1 MIELLRAA
9 LAEADVRLIV
19 RTPSAIC
26 ELQGPLPLRAGDEWL
41 TAGVEGQPHVHLRT
55 ADLAA
60 LVFAAPD
67 DGNVAL
73 ELRDAAGARILRLT
87 FARTNPAKADCDR
100 ERRAAVVARYGD
112 GPAGHAGGEAG
123 SGA

>member
-1 MIELLRAA
+1 MIDRLRAA
-9 LAEADVRLIV
+9 LAEADVRLSV

-26 ELQGPLPLRAGDEWL
+26 ELPGPLPLRAGDEWL

-67 DGNVAL
+67 DGNAAL
-73 ELRDAAGARILRLT
+73 ELQDAAGARVLRLT
-87 FARTNPAKADCDR
+87 FARTNPAKPDCD
-100 ERRAAVVARYGD
+100 EARRAAVIARYGD
-112 GPAGHAGGEAG
+112 GAAGHFGGEAG
-123 SGA
+123 RGA